1 MKIMKI
7 RFLLAVLLCLMVLI
21 PDTSWGQRRYRYKCP
36 SFDLQRHQVG
46 FGVGSTLL
54 DNVGSFNQYLN
65 SAGGYGGRKFILQTM
80 QSSLFSL
87 QFDYQYR
94 FDDRWSIETGLKY
107 KHRHTIQTVSFV
119 DDADY
124 LGLCGSLNSVYH
136 DFAIPVTA
144 NYRWVTRAGSSI
156 EVFAGAG
163 LTTLGLSVLPPA
175 TIGFS
180 DMEATRAQI
189 GIEYNRSLDV
199 YGILGFQ
206 FEFPYYLCILK
217 PFVSLSYSPVDN
229 ARYYVE
235 PLAPTTMISGRE
247 NSAYMHLCELECG
260 LRIQF

>member
-1 MKIMKI
+1 
-7 RFLLAVLLCLMVLI
+7 MVIL
-21 PDTSWGQRRYRYKCP
+21 PTDSWGQRRYKYNCP
-36 SFDLQRHQVG
+36 SFDLRKHQIG
-46 FGVGSTLL
+46 FGFGSTLL

-65 SAGGYGGRKFILQTM
+65 SAGGYNGSRFILQTI
-80 QSSLFSL
+80 QSSLFTL

-94 FDDRWSIETGLKY
+94 FSDSWSVETGLKY
-107 KHRHTIQTVSFV
+107 KHRHTLQTVSFV
-119 DDADY
+119 DDANY

-136 DFAIPVTA
+136 DIAIPVTA
-144 NYRWVTRAGSSI
+144 NYRWVTQAGSSI

-163 LTTLGLSVLPPA
+163 LTTIGLSVLTPP

-180 DMEATRAQI
+180 DMEDTRAQI
-189 GIEYNRSLDV
+189 GIEYDRSLDV

-217 PFVSLSYSPVDN
+217 PFVSLSFSSIDN

-235 PLAPTTMISGRE
+235 PLVPTTMIPARQ
-247 NSAYMHLCELECG
+247 NSANMHLCELECG